1 MFKKAAQLKYKKRT
15 FFYAGH
21 CMSQQYLSAYTNG
34 MHKSSSFGCRN
45 DLQQTR
51 HFFTLLKMAE
61 RNMMLSSANIRNF
74 STKSSGNIE
83 GVVTTRQKELPSQ
96 AN

>member
-34 MHKSSSFGCRN
+34 MRQGSNLGYRN

-61 RNMMLSSANIRNF
+61 RNMMISGANIRNF
-74 STKSSGNIE
+74 STTSSGNIE
-83 GVVTTRQKELPSQ
+83 GVVTTTQKELPS
-96 AN
+96 